1 MQPFNAVIQIGGT
14 ASNFRDSPEETHRR
28 GIKNVASVQQS
39 GFGCHKIFSGSNYR
53 SAAKEIIG
61 TQKINLAEEGFTKT
75 KIM

>member
-1 MQPFNAVIQIGGT
+1 MPQLNAIFQVRGT
-14 ASNFRDSPEETHRR
+14 ASNFRDSPDVAYKR

-53 SAAKEIIG
+53 GFAKKIIG
-61 TQKINLAEEGFTKT
+61 NDKIVLADEGFSQT